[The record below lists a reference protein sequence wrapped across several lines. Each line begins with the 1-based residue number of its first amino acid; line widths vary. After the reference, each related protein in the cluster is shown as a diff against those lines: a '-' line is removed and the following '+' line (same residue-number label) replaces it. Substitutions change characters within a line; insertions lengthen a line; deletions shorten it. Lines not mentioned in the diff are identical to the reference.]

1 MSVYVSG
8 EVIKAGATTLNI
20 PDTTGWNLPSEFGS
34 MISNIIEHTPGI
46 ENVIVSTHCQNDL
59 GLASANSLSGAM
71 AGARQIECTI
81 NGIGERAGNCSLEEV
96 VMAMALRG
104 EDIMGGLW
112 TGSNPV
118 FISPTSKMVRDYS
131 GMSIQPHKA
140 IVGANAFQHES
151 GIHQDGMLKAKE
163 TYEIMTPESIGLKR
177 EDSAGITLG
186 KHSGRHALGA
196 RLTELGYTLEA
207 AQLNEVFR
215 RFKAL
220 ADTKKGIVDED
231 ILALVGDE
239 MNQPS
244 IVWELH
250 DLQVSEWNNKGDPLN
265 SKPYPKPSAA
275 QQWSCV

>member
-1 MSVYVSG
+1 MIVCLSG

-20 PDTTGWNLPSEFGS
+20 PDTTGWSLPNEFGDS
-34 MISNIIEHTPGI
+34 ISKIMENTKGI
-46 ENVIVSTHCQNDL
+46 EDVVVSTHCQNDL
-59 GLASANSLSGAM
+59 GLSTANSLSGAA

-104 EDIMGGLW
+104 DDIMGGLW
-112 TGSNPV
+112 TGIKPV
-118 FISPTSKMVRDYS
+118 FISPTSKMVSDYS
-131 GMSIQPHKA
+131 GMAIQPHKA

-177 EDSAGITLG
+177 EDSLGITLG
-186 KHSGRHALGA
+186 KHSGRHALSS
-196 RLTELGYTLEA
+196 RLSELGYNLEA

-215 RFKAL
+215 RFKTL
-220 ADTKKGIVDED
+220 ADTKKGVVDED
-231 ILALVGDE
+231 LLALVGDE

-244 IVWELH
+244 VVWELH
-250 DLQVSEWNNKGDPLN
+250 DLQVSRQKSEGCPNKL
-265 SKPYPKPSAA
+265 SALQELA
-275 QQWSCV
+275 YLS